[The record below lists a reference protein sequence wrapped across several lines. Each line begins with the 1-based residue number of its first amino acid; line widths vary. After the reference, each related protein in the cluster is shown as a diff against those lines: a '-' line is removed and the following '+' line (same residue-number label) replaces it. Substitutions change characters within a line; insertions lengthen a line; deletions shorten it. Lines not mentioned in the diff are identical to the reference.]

1 MDNLRLIDENYT
13 LRRRHLSLPPPAPP
27 RGHATSSRRGRLL
40 CLPEQPT
47 PCPTQ
52 RADDL
57 PQPLRRRVAIE
68 SAPTLGDTTTSKT
81 IEAPSGAVGGAPYGA
96 CLLSLLSIALQPTEH
111 ASTTYGAMTCKEK
124 SLHQPLTSYLLPLT
138 YYLLP
143 LTYNL

>member
-40 CLPEQPT
+40 CLPEQQT

-68 SAPTLGDTTTSKT
+68 SAPTLGDTTASKA
-81 IEAPSGAVGGAPYGA
+81 IEAPSGAVGGGSCMLWSMPPFSLEHSSVSYGA
-96 CLLSLLSIALQPTEH
+96 RLHNLRSYDLQRKIFTP
-111 ASTTYGAMTCKEK
+111 
-124 SLHQPLTSYLLPLT
+124 YLLET
-138 YYLLP
+138 R
-143 LTYNL
+143 N